1 MYVSDRKI
9 SEELKRSSANY
20 ISDTAYTDDGGCW
33 RSEGEGGGGGRGRP
47 VRHLFMSR
55 TKWARC
61 TQSAYLEYLC

>member
-33 RSEGEGGGGGRGRP
+33 RSEGEGGGVVGEGP
-47 VRHLFMSR
+47 SD
-55 TKWARC
+55 T
-61 TQSAYLEYLC
+61 YLCLGRSGLDVHRALT